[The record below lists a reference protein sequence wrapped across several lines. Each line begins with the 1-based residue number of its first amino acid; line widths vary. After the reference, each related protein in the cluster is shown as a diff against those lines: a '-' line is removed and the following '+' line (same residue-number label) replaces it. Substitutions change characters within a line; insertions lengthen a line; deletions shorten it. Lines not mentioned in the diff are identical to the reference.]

1 MLGCVEIEVQEPDP
15 GAISYYQ
22 KLGFIFDKTNRL
34 VISIDDQ

>member
-1 MLGCVEIEVQEPDP
+1 MLGCDEIEVQEPDP

-34 VISIDDQ
+34 VFSLDDQ